1 MQLPPVGQGKRSVD
15 RRTPTQ
21 HVQTLSVA
29 FLAFTIAQAQD
40 TVTFKSGKKLECD
53 DMQSWR
59 RDEEYD
65 KE

>member
-1 MQLPPVGQGKRSVD
+1 M
-15 RRTPTQ
+15 Q

-59 RDEEYD
+59 RDEE
-65 KE
+65 